1 MIGDNK
7 LTLNTATMIDA
18 LQEYINL
25 RWDKTSSGD
34 EYPRVID
41 VQPGDHG
48 SGTFIVSLKSPTY
61 EETK

>member
-1 MIGDNK
+1 MIGNNK

-34 EYPRVID
+34 EYPKVVD
-41 VQPGDHG
+41 VQPGDHA